1 MKTTLKQRTYATYQD
16 LHFAARAYGL
26 KDKLIETT
34 TEFFF
39 MKDGVKCVWVKT
51 VTPPQPNE

>member
-26 KDKLIETT
+26 RDKLIETAK
-34 TEFFF
+34 EWYF
-39 MKDGVKCVWVKT
+39 MKDGVKCVWVKA
-51 VTPPQPNE
+51 VMSKQLNE